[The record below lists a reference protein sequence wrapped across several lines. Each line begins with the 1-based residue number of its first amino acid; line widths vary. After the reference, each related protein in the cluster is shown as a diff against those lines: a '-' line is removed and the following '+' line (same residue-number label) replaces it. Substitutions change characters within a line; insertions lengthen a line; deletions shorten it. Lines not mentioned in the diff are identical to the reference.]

1 MVPHKPPILRQSTPV
16 IFRIPVERVKNNVV
30 LSRSLDEVGR
40 LKSSERDH
48 ILGII
53 TAENAGTEQKARVVY
68 TALSLEMAEDVK
80 AAYPEEWSA
89 AVDALDQYPR
99 LLYAMLYPKYP
110 LAQRIR
116 DLAVAAGIDMV
127 DIKPSL
133 SGNVEFILEGD
144 YPAVEKIVLYG
155 NFNNYS
161 KFETIFG
168 REDGR
173 WVCRVDLEPGKYH
186 YLFLLINKDETQSWL
201 NDPKNPERGRY
212 IDGSYYSFLEV
223 E

>member
-1 MVPHKPPILRQSTPV
+1 
-16 IFRIPVERVKNNVV
+16 
-30 LSRSLDEVGR
+30 
-40 LKSSERDH
+40 
-48 ILGII
+48 
-53 TAENAGTEQKARVVY
+53 
-68 TALSLEMAEDVK
+68 
-80 AAYPEEWSA
+80 
-89 AVDALDQYPR
+89 
-99 LLYAMLYPKYP
+99 MLYPKYP
-110 LAQRIR
+110 LARRIR
-116 DLAVAAGIDMV
+116 DLAVTAGIDTV

-144 YPAVEKIVLYG
+144 YPAVENIALYG

-173 WVCRVDLEPGKYH
+173 WVCRVNLEPGRYH
-186 YLFLLINKDETQSWL
+186 YLFLLINKDGTQRWL
-201 NDPKNPERGRY
+201 NDPENPERGRY